1 MVRGATIDGRPDGG
15 FWEDFGGLTALHIAV
30 WAARSKMVAFLLEEG
45 ANPTL
50 TDKNFNAPP
59 IGWAIH
65 LNRETN
71 RVHLQEAMQK

>member
-1 MVRGATIDGRPDGG
+1 
-15 FWEDFGGLTALHIAV
+15 
-30 WAARSKMVAFLLEEG
+30 MVAFLLEEG